1 MPTTLAPDPHL
12 EDSRTTR
19 AGWWRELRAIAAL
32 GGPVALVQVGMMLMG
47 TVDTMMLGRVSKE
60 ALAAGALG
68 HTVSFAIF
76 GPVMGLFFAIEALV
90 TQAVGAGD
98 RPRVARHF
106 ARMVVLAL
114 YLSVPVV
121 GLLLWVGPR
130 LGGLRQSAE
139 LVPLA
144 DGYLRG
150 VAPGVAGFFLFLVL
164 RLVLQAEG
172 LVRPALVAVVGSNLV
187 NVAANYGLVFGGFG
201 LPALGVY
208 GSGLATSIA
217 RWSLC
222 LILLLA
228 GWGGLRRM
236 FRGELRPAQF
246 VAALR
251 PREHAATFRLGLPI
265 ALHNAAEFWV
275 FSAVGL
281 MMGSLGALQFAAHQ
295 IALNLAALTF
305 MVPLG
310 IASAAATRVGN
321 AVGRL
326 DAPGVRRAA
335 RVSLI
340 VGAGVMSVSA
350 LVFALAPRLLS
361 RAYTPDP
368 EVVALAALLLPIA
381 AVFQVADGFQVVA
394 AGVLRGAA
402 DTTWPAAIALIGFW
416 VVGLPLGALFA
427 YRWALG
433 PLGLWWGLTAGLAAT
448 AVALGLRVRARLA
461 HPVQNLQAER
471 DLVAG

>member
-1 MPTTLAPDPHL
+1 MTSTLAPDPPL
-12 EDSRTTR
+12 ASPLGTG
-19 AGWWRELRAIAAL
+19 AVWARELRAIAAL
-32 GGPVALVQVGMMLMG
+32 GGPVALVQIGMLLMG

-60 ALAAGALG
+60 AMAAGALG
-68 HTVSFAIF
+68 HTVSFAVF

-106 ARMVVLAL
+106 ARVVVLSL
-114 YLSVPVV
+114 YLSAPVSL
-121 GLLLWVGPR
+121 LLLWIGPR
-130 LGGLRQSAE
+130 LRWLRQSAE
-139 LVPLA
+139 LLPLA
-144 DGYLRG
+144 DDYLRG

-164 RLVLQAEG
+164 RLVLQAG
-172 LVRPALVAVVGSNLV
+172 SVVRPALLAVAASNLL
-187 NVAANYGLVFGGFG
+187 NVVANYGLVFGGFG

-222 LILLLA
+222 LLLLLF
-228 GWGGLRRM
+228 GWGALRRM
-236 FRGELRPAQF
+236 LSGVFRPAQL
-246 VAALR
+246 VTALH

-326 DAPGVRRAA
+326 DAHAVRRAA
-335 RVSLI
+335 RVALI
-340 VGAGVMSVSA
+340 LGAGVMSVSA

-402 DTTWPAAIALIGFW
+402 DTTWPAVIALAGFW
-416 VVGLPLGALFA
+416 VIGLPLGALLA
-427 YRWALG
+427 YRGGLG
-433 PLGLWWGLTAGLAAT
+433 PAGLWWGLTAGLTAT
-448 AVALGLRVRARLA
+448 AVALGFRVRARLS
-461 HPVQNLQAER
+461 HPVAELRAER
-471 DLVAG
+471 EVAA